1 MLRKLNKMLTPVF
14 TEKSLKMAKEG
25 KYSFWVGTGMDKMG
39 IKSEIAKA
47 FGVHITSIKTIS
59 GHPEARRNTKGMRFS
74 TKGTKKAIVT
84 LKEGEKLDIFEEN
97 KK

>member
-1 MLRKLNKMLTPVF
+1 MLKPVF
-14 TEKSLKMAKEG
+14 TEKSLKMAKTG

-47 FGVHITSIKTIS
+47 FGVHITNVKTIT
-59 GHPEARRNTKGMRFS
+59 GHSEARRNTKGQKFS

-84 LKEGEKLDIFEEN
+84 LKDGEKIDIFEES
-97 KK
+97 KSK